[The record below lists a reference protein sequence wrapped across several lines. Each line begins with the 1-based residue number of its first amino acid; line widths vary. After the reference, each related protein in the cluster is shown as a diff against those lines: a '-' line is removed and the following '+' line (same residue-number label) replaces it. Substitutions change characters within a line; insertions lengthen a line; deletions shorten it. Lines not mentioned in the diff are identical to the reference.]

1 MLWTSVKNKMF
12 KNYSKAPIKEAILD
26 VHIKEIDGIDLIK
39 IKESLSGKLPKGFK
53 IESNIVN
60 FGGKIKI
67 DKGKSEFISSEEI
80 LKGFIIS
87 KDNFKIQFRKDGFTV
102 NFLSPYTRWEEFF
115 KLALEFWRI
124 YQENFTD
131 IYCEKIGLRYINEIK
146 IPLPLGNF
154 KDYIVNMPP
163 IPKCLPQNYSHFF
176 MQIEVPCENDFIAQI
191 TETIIESQEKY
202 ILPFVLDI
210 NIQKRV
216 NGKIKEKDFED
227 EFNYMRRLKNLIFED
242 FITDNTRKLINC
254 NENRN

>member
-1 MLWTSVKNKMF
+1 
-12 KNYSKAPIKEAILD
+12 
-26 VHIKEIDGIDLIK
+26 
-39 IKESLSGKLPKGFK
+39 
-53 IESNIVN
+53 
-60 FGGKIKI
+60 
-67 DKGKSEFISSEEI
+67 
-80 LKGFIIS
+80 
-87 KDNFKIQFRKDGFTV
+87 
-102 NFLSPYTRWEEFF
+102 
-115 KLALEFWRI
+115 
-124 YQENFTD
+124 
-131 IYCEKIGLRYINEIK
+131 
-146 IPLPLGNF
+146 
-154 KDYIVNMPP
+154 
-163 IPKCLPQNYSHFF
+163 